1 MGISDELRDLAAT
14 PPEAT
19 AMSASLADQAV
30 GFAIK
35 ARRVARMKIA
45 AAVTAGAIATTGVA
59 IGVVTSNDNSD
70 LPVSTPVVTIT
81 PSSAS
86 PSQSSSA
93 SPSSSPTQSE
103 SPEQSASPS
112 DAPILVQPS
121 QPELEPAGPGTDPN
135 ILEEILETLRSLP
148 ERLRDMFSPD
158 SHEPLE
164 ADEDTS
170 TPETSSAPTSS
181 APTPSENSSS
191 PADTASLPSE
201 SAQSSGNNTGGTTG
215 QPNSP
220 SSPASDPVCR
230 LTESLRGG
238 QDDNYYPQPDET
250 TGDVVGCEKYR
261 KDLDKAKESG
271 NPTESPSGERVCTV
285 IELQDDRE
293 TARITVPCEQPWPR

>member
-148 ERLRDMFSPD
+148 ERIIEALRPGSPSGPD
-158 SHEPLE
+158 SRNG
-164 ADEDTS
+164 DEDSGTS
-170 TPETSSAPTSS
+170 EPSLTPSNPTSPESPS
-181 APTPSENSSS
+181 ASQTEAP
-191 PADTASLPSE
+191 
-201 SAQSSGNNTGGTTG
+201 
-215 QPNSP
+215 SP
-220 SSPASDPVCR
+220 SSPASSASESSAPPSSATPSPEPSDPICKVREERRGAGDEYFFWSERKVDCDQEPYKER
-230 LTESLRGG
+230 LE
-238 QDDNYYPQPDET
+238 
-250 TGDVVGCEKYR
+250 
-261 KDLDKAKESG
+261 KAKESSS
-271 NPTESPSGERVCTV
+271 PAESPSGNQVCVV
-285 IELQDDRE
+285 IEEQDGKE
-293 TARITVPCEQPWPR
+293 TARATIPCGGAA

>member
-158 SHEPLE
+158 SHEPDPLE
-164 ADEDTS
+164 ADEDPGTS
-170 TPETSSAPTSS
+170 EPSLTPSSPTSPESPS
-181 APTPSENSSS
+181 ASQTEAP
-191 PADTASLPSE
+191 
-201 SAQSSGNNTGGTTG
+201 
-215 QPNSP
+215 SP
-220 SSPASDPVCR
+220 SSPASSASESSAPPSSATPSPEPSDPICKVR
-230 LTESLRGG
+230 EKRRGPDG
-238 QDDNYYPQPDET
+238 EYYSQPERE
-250 TGDVVGCEKYR
+250 VECERYR
-261 KDLDKAKESG
+261 EDLDKAKESSS
-271 NPTESPSGERVCTV
+271 PAESPSGRDRVCTV
-285 IELQDDRE
+285 IEEQDGKV
-293 TARITVPCEQPWPR
+293 TAEATVPCGGVA

>member
-148 ERLRDMFSPD
+148 ERIVEALRGSP
-158 SHEPLE
+158 EPGTNETPIEEDPNPAPTE
-164 ADEDTS
+164 AS
-170 TPETSSAPTSS
+170 SSAPGLKTPDAPTTGSPS
-181 APTPSENSSS
+181 PTPSSSESS
-191 PADTASLPSE
+191 PEQTPTTTEPS
-201 SAQSSGNNTGGTTG
+201 SA
-215 QPNSP
+215 SP
-220 SSPASDPVCR
+220 SVPKWCQMEIVWKR
-230 LTESLRGG
+230 NGVVTGELTYS
-238 QDDNYYPQPDET
+238 YS
-250 TGDVVGCEKYR
+250 CEKGEELKKALEEDPSLASENQSCTLITKER
-261 KDLDKAKESG
+261 GKRDDEGTRTAVKCPDLES
-271 NPTESPSGERVCTV
+271 
-285 IELQDDRE
+285 
-293 TARITVPCEQPWPR
+293 